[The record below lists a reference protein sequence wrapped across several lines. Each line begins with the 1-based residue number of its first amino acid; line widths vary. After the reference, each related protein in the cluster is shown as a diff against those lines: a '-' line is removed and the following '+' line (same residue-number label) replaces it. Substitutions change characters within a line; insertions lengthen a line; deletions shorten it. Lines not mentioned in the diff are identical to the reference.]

1 MILTRPLAFVLA
13 FCVAALPVFAQSAAL
28 ATAADTAAKAAAAK
42 PADAKPA
49 AAKQTTTARKKR
61 AAKSATA
68 PAVAVDSEAKLDSI
82 YALRWPVKGPEPL
95 PGSILPAKRI
105 IAYYGNPF
113 SKRMGVLGE
122 YEPEQMLSM
131 LDAEVKAWT
140 LADPTT
146 PVQPA
151 LHLIAVVAQA
161 GPGSDGMYR
170 ARMPDELIERVASW
184 AARKNAL
191 VFLDIQVGKST
202 LAQELPRL
210 EKFLSRPNF
219 HLGIDPEFSM
229 KNGGV
234 PGKRIGTFDAE
245 DINYAS
251 RFLQELVTRH
261 KVPPKVLVVHRFTR
275 KGVTNSPKIKLDPR
289 VQVVMHMDGFGSPR
303 LKRATFR
310 SWIKAEPVQFV
321 GWKQF
326 YKPRNDNPRTT
337 IAEILRL
344 YPRPLYIQYQ

>member
-1 MILTRPLAFVLA
+1 MILTRPLAFV
-13 FCVAALPVFAQSAAL
+13 VALSVSALPLVAQSTAP
-28 ATAADTAAKAAAAK
+28 ATAVDTVPKAAAAE
-42 PADAKPA
+42 AKAPV
-49 AAKQTTTARKKR
+49 AKQTTTAGKKS
-61 AAKSATA
+61 AAKSTKA
-68 PAVAVDSEAKLDSI
+68 PAVAGNSEAKLDSI
-82 YALRWPVKGPEPL
+82 LNSRWPVKGPEPL

-105 IAYYGNPF
+105 IAYYGNPL

-122 YEPEQMLSM
+122 YAPEQMLSM
-131 LDAEVKAWT
+131 LDAEVKAWN

-151 LHLIAVVAQA
+151 LHFIAVVAQA

-170 ARMPDELIERVASW
+170 ARMADTLIERVASW
-184 AARKNAL
+184 AARRDAL

-202 LAQELPRL
+202 LEKELPRL

-229 KNGGV
+229 KNGGI

-251 RFLQELVTRH
+251 RYLQELVTRH
-261 KVPPKVLVVHRFTR
+261 KIPPKVLVVHRFTR
-275 KGVTNSPKIKLDPR
+275 KGVTNSSKIKLDPR

-326 YKPRNDNPRTT
+326 YKSRNDNPRTS

-344 YPRPLYIQYQ
+344 FPRPLYIQYQ

>member
-1 MILTRPLAFVLA
+1 MILTRSLVFAVSLGLF
-13 FCVAALPVFAQSAAL
+13 ALPVFAQGGPPAV
-28 ATAADTAAKAAAAK
+28 DTVPKAAAATVK
-42 PADAKPA
+42 PATAK
-49 AAKQTTTARKKR
+49 KKTTAGKKSSVQG
-61 AAKSATA
+61 AKS
-68 PAVAVDSEAKLDSI
+68 PAVAVDSEAKLDSMLN
-82 YALRWPVKGPEPL
+82 LRWPVKGPEPL

-105 IAYYGNPF
+105 IAYYGNPL
-113 SKRMGVLGE
+113 SRRMGVLGE
-122 YEPEQMLSM
+122 YEPDQMLSM

-140 LADPTT
+140 LADPST

-151 LHLIAVVAQA
+151 LHFIAVVAQA

-170 ARMPDELIERVASW
+170 ARMADTLIERVASW
-184 AARKNAL
+184 AARRNAL

-229 KNGGV
+229 KNGGI
-234 PGKRIGTFDAE
+234 PGKRIGTYDAE

-251 RFLQELVTRH
+251 RFLQDLVTRY
-261 KVPPKVLVVHRFTR
+261 KIPPKVLVVHRFTR
-275 KGVTNSPKIKLDPR
+275 KGVTNTPKIKLDPR
-289 VQVVMHMDGFGSPR
+289 VQVVMHMDGFGAPR

-310 SWIKAEPVQFV
+310 AWIKAEPVQFV

-326 YKPRNDNPRTT
+326 YKARNDNPRTT

-344 YPRPLYIQYQ
+344 FPRPLYIQYQ

>member
-1 MILTRPLAFVLA
+1 MILSRPLAFVVALG
-13 FCVAALPVFAQSAAL
+13 VAALPVLAQGTSP
-28 ATAADTAAKAAAAK
+28 ATAVDTAPKAAAAK
-42 PADAKPA
+42 PAAARPA
-49 AAKQTTTARKKR
+49 PSKATTARKKS
-61 AAKSATA
+61 AAKGTKT

-82 YALRWPVKGPEPL
+82 YSLRWPVKGPEPL

-105 IAYYGNPF
+105 IAFYGNPL

-122 YEPEQMLSM
+122 FEPDQMLSM

-140 LADPTT
+140 FADPTT

-161 GPGSDGMYR
+161 GAGSDGMYR
-170 ARMPDELIERVASW
+170 ARMPDEIIERVASW
-184 AARKNAL
+184 AARRNAL
-191 VFLDIQVGKST
+191 VFLDIQVGRST

-229 KNGGV
+229 KNGGI
-234 PGKRIGTFDAE
+234 PGRRIGTYDAE

-251 RFLQELVTRH
+251 RVLQELVTRY
-261 KVPPKVLVVHRFTR
+261 KIPPKVLVVHRFTR
-275 KGVTNSPKIKLDPR
+275 KGVTNTPKIKLDPR

-344 YPRPLYIQYQ
+344 YPRPLYVQYQ

>member
-1 MILTRPLAFVLA
+1 MISYRSLLLAVTLLGPA
-13 FCVAALPVFAQSAAL
+13 SVVCAQT
-28 ATAADTAAKAAAAK
+28 TAAPPTADSQPPKVKGSTQAAAG
-42 PADAKPA
+42 
-49 AAKQTTTARKKR
+49 TTTAARKKS
-61 AAKSATA
+61 AKKQART

-82 YALRWPVKGPEPL
+82 YNLRWPVKGPEPL
-95 PGSILPAKRI
+95 PGSILPGKRI
-105 IAYYGNPF
+105 VAYYGNPL

-122 YEPEQMLSM
+122 YAPEQMLAM

-140 LADPTT
+140 QADPST

-161 GPGSDGMYR
+161 GPGPDGKYR
-170 ARMPDELIERVASW
+170 ARMPDTLVERVAAW
-184 AARKNAL
+184 AARRNAL
-191 VFLDIQVGKST
+191 VFLDLQVGKST
-202 LAQELPRL
+202 LAEELPRL

-229 KNGGV
+229 KNGGL
-234 PGKRIGTFDAE
+234 PGKKIGTYDAE
-245 DINYAS
+245 DVNFAS
-251 RFLQELVTRH
+251 RYLQDIVT
-261 KVPPKVLVVHRFTR
+261 KYKLTPKVLVVHRFTR
-275 KGVTNSPKIKLDPR
+275 KGVTNSGNIKLDPR
-289 VQVVMHMDGFGSPR
+289 VQVVMDMDGFGSPD
-303 LKRATFR
+303 LKRGTFR

-344 YPRPLYIQYQ
+344 NPRPLYIQYQ

>member
-1 MILTRPLAFVLA
+1 MTLPRALAFAIALGA
-13 FCVAALPVFAQSAAL
+13 SALPVFAQSATP
-28 ATAADTAAKAAAAK
+28 ATTADTAPAAAVAR
-42 PADAKPA
+42 PATVKPA
-49 AAKQTTTARKKR
+49 AARKTTTARKQS
-61 AAKSATA
+61 AAKDAKT

-82 YALRWPVKGPEPL
+82 YNLRWPVKGPELL

-105 IAYYGNPF
+105 IAYYGNPL

-122 YEPEQMLSM
+122 YEPDQMLSM

-140 LADPTT
+140 LADPAT

-161 GPGSDGMYR
+161 GPGTDGMYR
-170 ARMPDELIERVASW
+170 ARMPDTLIERVASW
-184 AARKNAL
+184 AARRNAL

-202 LAQELPRL
+202 LGQELPRL
-210 EKFLSRPNF
+210 EKFLSRPHF

-229 KNGGV
+229 KNGGI
-234 PGKRIGTFDAE
+234 PGKRIGTYDAE

-261 KVPPKVLVVHRFTR
+261 RIPPKVLVVHRFTR
-275 KGVTNSPKIKLDPR
+275 KGVTNTPKIRLDPR
-289 VQVVMHMDGFGSPR
+289 VQVVMHMDGFGPPR

>member
-1 MILTRPLAFVLA
+1 MILTRSLALV
-13 FCVAALPVFAQSAAL
+13 VALGAAASPVFAQSATPAV
-28 ATAADTAAKAAAAK
+28 DTAAKAPAAK
-42 PADAKPA
+42 PATEKPA
-49 AAKQTTTARKKR
+49 ASKTTAARKKR
-61 AAKSATA
+61 AAKGAKA

-82 YALRWPVKGPEPL
+82 YNLRWPVKGPEPL

-105 IAYYGNPF
+105 IAYYGNPL
-113 SKRMGVLGE
+113 SRRMGVLGE
-122 YEPEQMLSM
+122 YEPDRMLSM

-140 LADPTT
+140 LADPST

-161 GPGSDGMYR
+161 GPGADGMYR
-170 ARMPDELIERVASW
+170 ARMPDTLIERVAAW
-184 AARKNAL
+184 AARRNAL

-210 EKFLSRPNF
+210 ETFLSRPNF

-229 KNGGV
+229 KNGGI
-234 PGKRIGTFDAE
+234 PGKKIGTYDAE
-245 DINYAS
+245 DVNYAS

-261 KVPPKVLVVHRFTR
+261 KIPPKVLVVHRFTR
-275 KGVTNSPKIKLDPR
+275 KGVTNTPKIKLDAR
-289 VQVVMHMDGFGSPR
+289 VQVVMHMDGFGPPR